1 MTKAEVGVSR
11 CGTRD
16 NSEKRRRQRDR
27 GQKKG
32 RREIRGGPGAETKH
46 GETSLDWI
54 N

>member
-1 MTKAEVGVSR
+1 MTKEEVRVSR

-16 NSEKRRRQRDR
+16 NSEKRRGQRDR

-32 RREIRGGPGAETKH
+32 RREIRGGPGVETKH